1 MSILSDWKG
10 MFQKLS
16 FPKQRRYE
24 RRKESGLAAEFG
36 LDSSFT
42 SAEIKDISAS
52 GIYLIT
58 EKRLSTNEL
67 ITLILRE
74 KSEPAKSTELKF
86 SVDVRVIRQ
95 GEDGIGLS
103 FVLPAGLDTEVWE
116 VLVRKIVT
124 LTNPKEIA
132 KLFRTLRVILF
143 LCRLCQSGAEEA
155 ILLLG
160 GELLEE
166 RVETL
171 VKIALAAEKM
181 LASEPDF
188 ERRRAHPKLVA
199 NILRE
204 GSWAP
209 DELTVQLWAGLL
221 VSSCLFD
228 ESDDSNQ
235 MFVDLLI
242 HIPPGPAR
250 IFIYACE
257 QALRAASETENCPPS
272 SVLVTQD
279 ELAAISGVYELARN
293 SANVAH
299 LSDLGLIRKPP
310 YHNSFSSPEGFEIAP
325 TSLGLEA
332 YKHCH
337 GAHGRA

>member
-1 MSILSDWKG
+1 MSILSDWKEI
-10 MFQKLS
+10 FQKLNL
-16 FPKQRRYE
+16 PKQRRYE
-24 RRKESGLAAEFG
+24 RSKETGLAAEFG

-42 SAEIKDISAS
+42 SAEIKDMSAS

-74 KSEPAKSTELKF
+74 KSEPANSTELKF

-103 FVLPAGLDTEVWE
+103 FVLPPGLDTEVWE
-116 VLVRKIVT
+116 IMVRKIVT

-132 KLFRTLRVILF
+132 KMFRTLRVILL

-160 GELLEE
+160 GELLEG

-171 VKIALAAEKM
+171 VKIALAAENM

-221 VSSCLFD
+221 VSSCQLD
-228 ESDDSNQ
+228 ESDDTNQ
-235 MFVDLLI
+235 KFVDLLV
-242 HIPPGPAR
+242 HISPVPAR

-257 QALRAASETENCPPS
+257 QALRSASGTENCPSS
-272 SVLVTQD
+272 SVLVTPE
-279 ELAAISGVYELARN
+279 ELAGISGVSEITRN
-293 SANVAH
+293 SANVDH
-299 LSDLGLIRKPP
+299 LFDLGLIRTPP
-310 YHNSFSSPEGFEIAP
+310 YRSSFSSPEEFDIAP
-325 TSLGLEA
+325 TSLGLEL

-337 GAHGRA
+337 GTHGKA